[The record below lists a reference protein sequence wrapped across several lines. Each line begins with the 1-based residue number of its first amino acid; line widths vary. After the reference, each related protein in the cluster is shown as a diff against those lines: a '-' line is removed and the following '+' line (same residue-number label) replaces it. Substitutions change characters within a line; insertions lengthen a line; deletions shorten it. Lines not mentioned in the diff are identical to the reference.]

1 MGLSKDK
8 VFEKQVL
15 MFIVFEIDK
24 VVFEGEQG
32 LKKVVFV
39 NKVVIL
45 NLENFQE
52 VVVLREVVILEEGE
66 VEGGVVVNDVGE
78 SEEEVF
84 IDLEDMGFMEDIV
97 LKREDGF
104 EEVIF
109 GGEELVKERKEVMR
123 IEIVLSFFI
132 GEVEVSW
139 MQVLE
144 GSFED
149 FCQEDVE
156 GEQMVI
162 EVEVNREDDRKE
174 ILFKELD
181 VVGE

>member
-1 MGLSKDK
+1 M
-8 VFEKQVL
+8 
-15 MFIVFEIDK
+15 
-24 VVFEGEQG
+24 
-32 LKKVVFV
+32 
-39 NKVVIL
+39 
-45 NLENFQE
+45 
-52 VVVLREVVILEEGE
+52 ILEEGE

-139 MQVLE
+139 M
-144 GSFED
+144 
-149 FCQEDVE
+149 
-156 GEQMVI
+156 
-162 EVEVNREDDRKE
+162 
-174 ILFKELD
+174 
-181 VVGE
+181 